1 MTARIE
7 SRASVEL
14 HHGVEVTTRGS
25 LIAVT
30 LPCGASAM
38 ITRGQALE
46 LGAALTTAHNALV
59 RRGAEAS

>member
-7 SRASVEL
+7 SRASVER
-14 HHGVEVTTRGS
+14 HHGVEVTTRRS
-25 LIAVT
+25 LIVV
-30 LPCGASAM
+30 
-38 ITRGQALE
+38 TRGQALE